1 MDTEPLHSEARPGR
15 DGSDLSEA
23 SPLAALAGLADELE
37 ADDVAREAR
46 QAAERVSEGLF
57 NVAFVGQFKRG
68 KSTLVNALLGR
79 PVLPA
84 GVTPITSVVT
94 VVRHGVREAVRIRFV
109 DGRSQEIEAS
119 DLVAYVSEQHNPENA
134 MGVVAAEV
142 FEPSPLLSSGMC
154 LVDTPGLGSVFEGN
168 TEATKKFVP
177 HIDAAL
183 VVLGSDPPISG
194 EELALVADVARQ
206 VKELIFVLNKAD
218 RMSEA
223 ETEEAA
229 RFTEGVL
236 ARRLARPISRLFRVS
251 ASEVLGATGPERDW
265 PALRAVL
272 GRLAHESGTEL
283 VREAESRES
292 ARLSTRIVAEVDEQR
307 GALLRPVEESERR
320 LAELGSSLAEAE
332 RAMTDLGYLLQA
344 EVDRFAR
351 RVQEERDR
359 FLAEALPA
367 AAAELHANARDAD
380 AGRRIRSVLR
390 EVSRGIAR
398 RRLDAWLGEGQRA
411 AETSYRLLADRF
423 LVLAN
428 DFLARFIRSGELGEA
443 ALPPPFG
450 SEAGLRERSHLY
462 FTELM
467 AVTAPPPMAWL
478 FDRLLPIAHVRRS
491 TKTDAYAV
499 LERLLS
505 SNASRVQND
514 LIDRVRESR
523 RKLEAEIR
531 ERLSGAL
538 RSAAAALERGRAKQA
553 AGAESVGSE
562 VARLNALRAR
572 AEALTTQTR

>member
-1 MDTEPLHSEARPGR
+1 
-15 DGSDLSEA
+15 
-23 SPLAALAGLADELE
+23 
-37 ADDVAREAR
+37 
-46 QAAERVSEGLF
+46 
-57 NVAFVGQFKRG
+57 
-68 KSTLVNALLGR
+68 VNALIGR

-94 VVRHGVREAVRIRFV
+94 LVRHGARESVRIRFV
-109 DGRSQEIEAS
+109 YGRFQEI
-119 DLVAYVSEQHNPENA
+119 DPGNLVAYVSEQYNPENA

-154 LVDTPGLGSVFEGN
+154 LVDTPGIGSVFEGN
-168 TEATKKFVP
+168 TDATKAFVP

-194 EELALVADVARQ
+194 EELALVADVAGQ
-206 VKELIFVLNKAD
+206 VKDLIFVLNKAD
-218 RMSEA
+218 RMSDA

-236 ARRLARPISRLFRVS
+236 AKKLARPVPRLFRVS
-251 ASEVLGATGPERDW
+251 ASEALGAKEPGRDW
-265 PALRAVL
+265 SALRAGL
-272 GRLAHESGTEL
+272 ERLAHESGAEL
-283 VREAESRES
+283 VREAERRES
-292 ARLSTRIVAEVDEQR
+292 ARLSRRILSEVDEQR
-307 GALLRPVEESERR
+307 SALLRPVDESERR

-351 RVQEERDR
+351 RLQDERDR

-367 AAAELHANARDAD
+367 AVEELRAQARDASES
-380 AGRRIRSVLR
+380 AGRRIRAVLR
-390 EVSRGIAR
+390 EASRVIAR
-398 RRLDAWLGEGQRA
+398 RRLDEWLGAEQRA
-411 AETSYRLLADRF
+411 AEASYRLLAERF
-423 LVLAN
+423 LALAN

-478 FDRLLPIAHVRRS
+478 FDRLLPIARVRRS
-491 TKTDAYAV
+491 AEANAHAV

-531 ERLSGAL
+531 GRLSGAL
-538 RSAAAALERGRAKQA
+538 RSATAAFERARSKQA
-553 AGAESVGSE
+553 AGAESVRNE
-562 VARLNALRAR
+562 VGRLDALRAR
-572 AEALTTQTR
+572 AEALAPEAK